1 MKLDLKP
8 QPTLVEFYSL
18 HLHSLNSILYIYKV
32 YISFSVTCTQMHD

>member
-8 QPTLVEFYSL
+8 QPAVVEFYL
-18 HLHSLNSILYIYKV
+18 YIYILLNSILYIYKV